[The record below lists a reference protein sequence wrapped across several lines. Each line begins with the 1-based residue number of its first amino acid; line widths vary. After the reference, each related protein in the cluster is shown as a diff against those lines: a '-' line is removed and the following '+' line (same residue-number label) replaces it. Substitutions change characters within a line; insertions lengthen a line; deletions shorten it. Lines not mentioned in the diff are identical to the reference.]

1 MFGQK
6 LRVPIFTQPMKF
18 SVAKD
23 KLLEGLQTVQNVV
36 STRTTLPILSNVLI
50 RAENGALHFTTNDLD
65 CGMSCS
71 VEAKIEKPGGTTIPA
86 RRLTGIVKELPA
98 SEVSVEVD
106 GKNAASLTCGAS
118 FFKMMC
124 LPEDEFPALPKLEKA
139 KAFTLHQ
146 KALKDALRKTSYG
159 VSIDETRYVLNGIL
173 FSFKENKLTLVATDG
188 RRLALVDIELE
199 FPRSNEVD
207 VVIPSK
213 CITELQRLL
222 GEEGDVKLAVGENH
236 VSFEAGG
243 KLLVSKLIEG
253 NYPNY
258 RQVIPAESRER
269 ITIERELLLTA
280 VRRVSLLSSDKSN
293 SVKLVF
299 TKNNLEITANT
310 PDIGESHESLAIS
323 YKGKEFSVAFNPG
336 FLMDPLRNLTED
348 EIHLEVSDEMSPGV
362 IKVNSPFLYVLMPM
376 RIS

>member
-1 MFGQK
+1 
-6 LRVPIFTQPMKF
+6 MKF
-18 SVAKD
+18 TVAKD

-65 CGMSCS
+65 VGMSCS

-86 RRLTGIVKELPA
+86 RRLAGIVKELPA

-106 GKNAASLTCGAS
+106 GKNVASLSCGPS

-139 KAFTLHQ
+139 KAFTLPQ
-146 KALKDALRKTSYG
+146 KVLKDALRKTSYG
-159 VSIDETRYVLNGIL
+159 ISTDETRYVLNGIL

-188 RRLALVDIELE
+188 RRLALVDIEAE

-207 VVIPSK
+207 VVVPAK
-213 CITELQRLL
+213 CITELQRIL
-222 GEEGDVKLAVGENH
+222 GDEGDVKLAVGENH

-243 KLLVSKLIEG
+243 RLLVSKLIEG

-269 ITIERELLLTA
+269 ITIERELLLNA
-280 VRRVSLLSSDKSN
+280 VRRVSLLSSEKSN
-293 SVKLVF
+293 SVKLIF
-299 TKNNLEITANT
+299 TKNNLEIAANT
-310 PDIGESHESLAIS
+310 PDIGEAHESLAIS
-323 YKGKEFSVAFNPG
+323 YKSKDFSVAFNPI
-336 FLMDPLRNLTED
+336 FLQDPLRALTED

-362 IKVNSPFLYVLMPM
+362 IKIGTPFLYVLMPM

>member
-1 MFGQK
+1 
-6 LRVPIFTQPMKF
+6 MKF

-50 RAENGALHFTTNDLD
+50 RAENGALHLTTNDLD
-65 CGMSCS
+65 VGMSCS
-71 VEAKIEKPGGTTIPA
+71 VEVSIEKTGGTTIPA
-86 RRLTGIVKELPA
+86 RRLATIVKELPA

-106 GKNAASLTCGAS
+106 SKNVASIRCGPS
-118 FFKMMC
+118 FFKMLG
-124 LPEDEFPALPKLEKA
+124 LPEDEFPALPKLDKA
-139 KAFTLHQ
+139 KAFTLQQ
-146 KALKDALRKTSYG
+146 KALKEALRKTSYAI
-159 VSIDETRYVLNGIL
+159 STDETRYVLNGIL

-188 RRLALVDIELE
+188 RRLALVDLEAE

-207 VVIPSK
+207 VVVPAK

-222 GEEGDVKLAVGENH
+222 ADEGEVKLAVGENH

-258 RQVIPAESRER
+258 RQVIPTESRER
-269 ITIERELLLTA
+269 ITIERELFLNA
-280 VRRVSLLSSDKSN
+280 VRRVALLSSEKSN
-293 SVKLVF
+293 SVKLNF

-310 PDIGESHESLAIS
+310 PDIGEARESLAIS
-323 YKGKEFSVAFNPG
+323 YKTKDFSVAFNPKY
-336 FLMDPLRNLTED
+336 MIDPLNALAND
-348 EIHLEVSDEMSPGV
+348 EVFLELIDELSPGV
-362 IKVNSPFLYVLMPM
+362 FKINGPFLYVVMPM
-376 RIS
+376 RLS

>member
-1 MFGQK
+1 
-6 LRVPIFTQPMKF
+6 MKF

-65 CGMSCS
+65 VGMSCS

-86 RRLTGIVKELPA
+86 RRLAGIVKELPA

-106 GKNAASLTCGAS
+106 GKNVASITCGPS
-118 FFKMMC
+118 FFKMLC

-139 KAFTLHQ
+139 KAFTLQQ
-146 KALKDALRKTSYG
+146 KVLKDALRKTSYG
-159 VSIDETRYVLNGIL
+159 ISTDETRYVLNGIL

-188 RRLALVDIELE
+188 RRLALVDLEAE

-207 VVIPSK
+207 VVIPAK
-213 CITELQRLL
+213 CITELQRIL

-269 ITIERELLLTA
+269 ITIERELLLNA
-280 VRRVSLLSSDKSN
+280 VRRVSLLSSEKSN
-293 SVKLVF
+293 SVKLIF
-299 TKNNLEITANT
+299 TKNNLEIAANT
-310 PDIGESHESLAIS
+310 PEIGEAHESLAIS
-323 YKGKEFSVAFNPG
+323 FKGKDFSVAFNPG
-336 FLMDPLRNLTED
+336 FLQDPLRALTEE

-362 IKVNSPFLYVLMPM
+362 IKIGTPFLYVLMPM

>member
-1 MFGQK
+1 
-6 LRVPIFTQPMKF
+6 MKF

-23 KLLEGLQTVQNVV
+23 KLLEGLQAVQNVV

-65 CGMSCS
+65 VGMSCS
-71 VEAKIEKPGGTTIPA
+71 IEAKIEKPGGTTIPA
-86 RRLTGIVKELPA
+86 RRLAGIVKELPA
-98 SEVSVEVD
+98 SEVNVEVD
-106 GKNAASLTCGAS
+106 GKNVASLSCGPS
-118 FFKMMC
+118 FFKMLC

-139 KAFTLHQ
+139 KAFTLQQ
-146 KALKDALRKTSYG
+146 KILKDALRKTSYG
-159 VSIDETRYVLNGIL
+159 ISTDETRYVLNGIL

-188 RRLALVDIELE
+188 RRLALVDIEAE

-207 VVIPSK
+207 VVIPAK

-269 ITIERELLLTA
+269 ITIERELLLNA
-280 VRRVSLLSSDKSN
+280 VRRVSLLSSEKSN
-293 SVKLVF
+293 SVKLIF
-299 TKNNLEITANT
+299 TKNNLEIAANT
-310 PDIGESHESLAIS
+310 PEIGEAHESLAIS
-323 YKGKEFSVAFNPG
+323 FKGKDFSVAFNPI
-336 FLMDPLRNLTED
+336 FLQDPLRALTED

-362 IKVNSPFLYVLMPM
+362 IKIGTPFLYVLMPM

>member
-1 MFGQK
+1 
-6 LRVPIFTQPMKF
+6 MKF
-18 SVAKD
+18 SVTKD

-65 CGMSCS
+65 VGMSCS

-86 RRLTGIVKELPA
+86 RRLAGIVKELPA

-106 GKNAASLTCGAS
+106 GKNVASLSCGPS

-139 KAFTLHQ
+139 KAFTLQQ
-146 KALKDALRKTSYG
+146 KVLKDALRKTSYG
-159 VSIDETRYVLNGIL
+159 ISTDETRYVLNGIL

-188 RRLALVDIELE
+188 RRLALVDLEAE

-207 VVIPSK
+207 VVVPAK
-213 CITELQRLL
+213 CITELQRIL
-222 GEEGDVKLAVGENH
+222 GDEGDVKLAVGENH

-243 KLLVSKLIEG
+243 RLLVSKLIEG

-269 ITIERELLLTA
+269 ITIERELFLNA
-280 VRRVSLLSSDKSN
+280 VRRVSLLSSEKSN
-293 SVKLVF
+293 SVKLIF
-299 TKNNLEITANT
+299 TKNNLEIAANT
-310 PDIGESHESLAIS
+310 PDIGEAHESLAIS
-323 YKGKEFSVAFNPG
+323 YKGKDFSVAFNPI
-336 FLMDPLRNLTED
+336 FLQDPLRALTEE

-362 IKVNSPFLYVLMPM
+362 IKIGTPFLYVLMPM

>member
-1 MFGQK
+1 
-6 LRVPIFTQPMKF
+6 MKF

-65 CGMSCS
+65 VGMSCS

-86 RRLTGIVKELPA
+86 RRLAGIVKELPA

-106 GKNAASLTCGAS
+106 GKNVASIRCGPS
-118 FFKMMC
+118 FFKMLC

-139 KAFTLHQ
+139 KAFTLQQ
-146 KALKDALRKTSYG
+146 KVLKDALRKTSYG
-159 VSIDETRYVLNGIL
+159 ISTDETRYVLNGIL

-188 RRLALVDIELE
+188 RRLALVDIEAE

-207 VVIPSK
+207 VVIPAK

-269 ITIERELLLTA
+269 ITIERELLLNA
-280 VRRVSLLSSDKSN
+280 VRRVSLLSSEKSN
-293 SVKLVF
+293 SVKLIF
-299 TKNNLEITANT
+299 TKNNLEIAANT
-310 PDIGESHESLAIS
+310 PEIGEAHESLAIS
-323 YKGKEFSVAFNPG
+323 FKGKDFSVAFNPI
-336 FLMDPLRNLTED
+336 FLQDPLRALTED

-362 IKVNSPFLYVLMPM
+362 IKIGTPFLYVLMPM

>member
-1 MFGQK
+1 
-6 LRVPIFTQPMKF
+6 MKF

-65 CGMSCS
+65 VGMSCS

-86 RRLTGIVKELPA
+86 RRLASIVKELPA

-106 GKNAASLTCGAS
+106 GKNAAAITCGPS

-139 KAFTLHQ
+139 KAFTLQQ
-146 KALKDALRKTSYG
+146 KVLKDALRKTSYG
-159 VSIDETRYVLNGIL
+159 ISTDETRYVLNGIL

-188 RRLALVDIELE
+188 RRLALVDLEAE

-207 VVIPSK
+207 VVVPAK

-269 ITIERELLLTA
+269 VTIERELLLNA
-280 VRRVSLLSSDKSN
+280 VRRVSLLSSEKSN
-293 SVKLVF
+293 SVKLIF
-299 TKNNLEITANT
+299 TKNNLEIVANT
-310 PDIGESHESLAIS
+310 PEIGEAHESLAIS
-323 YKGKEFSVAFNPG
+323 YKSKDFSVAFNPI
-336 FLMDPLRNLTED
+336 FLQDPLRNLTED
-348 EIHLEVSDEMSPGV
+348 EIHLEVTDEMSPGV
-362 IKVNSPFLYVLMPM
+362 IKISTPFLYVLMPM

>member
-1 MFGQK
+1 
-6 LRVPIFTQPMKF
+6 MKF

-23 KLLEGLQTVQNVV
+23 KLLEGLQAVQNVV

-65 CGMSCS
+65 VGMSCS

-86 RRLTGIVKELPA
+86 RRLASIVKELPA

-106 GKNAASLTCGAS
+106 GKNVASLNCGPS

-139 KAFTLHQ
+139 KAFTLQQ
-146 KALKDALRKTSYG
+146 KVLKDALRKTSYG
-159 VSIDETRYVLNGIL
+159 ISTDETRYVLNGIL

-188 RRLALVDIELE
+188 RRLALVDLEAE

-207 VVIPSK
+207 VVIPAK
-213 CITELQRLL
+213 CITELQRIL

-269 ITIERELLLTA
+269 ITIERELLLNA
-280 VRRVSLLSSDKSN
+280 VRRVSLLSSEKSN
-293 SVKLVF
+293 SVKLIF
-299 TKNNLEITANT
+299 TKNNLEIAANT
-310 PDIGESHESLAIS
+310 PEIGEAHESLAIS
-323 YKGKEFSVAFNPG
+323 FKGKDFSVAFNPV
-336 FLMDPLRNLTED
+336 FLQDPLRALTED

-362 IKVNSPFLYVLMPM
+362 IKIGTPFLYVLMPM

>member
-1 MFGQK
+1 MFGQNAA
-6 LRVPIFTQPMKF
+6 LQLPHSMKF

-50 RAENGALHFTTNDLD
+50 RADNGALHFTTNDLD
-65 CGMSCS
+65 VGMSCS
-71 VEAKIEKPGGTTIPA
+71 VEANIEKPGGTTIPA
-86 RRLTGIVKELPA
+86 RRLATIVKELPA

-106 GKNAASLTCGAS
+106 SKNVASIRCGPS
-118 FFKMMC
+118 FFKMLC

-139 KAFTLHQ
+139 KAFTLQQ
-146 KALKDALRKTSYG
+146 KALKDALRKTSYAI
-159 VSIDETRYVLNGIL
+159 STDETRYVLNGIL

-188 RRLALVDIELE
+188 RRLALVDLEAE

-207 VVIPSK
+207 VVVPAK

-222 GEEGDVKLAVGENH
+222 GDEGEVKLAVGENH
-236 VSFEAGG
+236 VSFESGG

-269 ITIERELLLTA
+269 ITIERELFLNA
-280 VRRVSLLSSDKSN
+280 VRRVALLSSEKSN
-293 SVKLVF
+293 SVKLNF

-310 PDIGESHESLAIS
+310 PEIGEARESLAIS
-323 YKGKEFSVAFNPG
+323 YKTKDFSVAFNPA
-336 FLMDPLRNLTED
+336 FLQDPLRNLTD
-348 EIHLEVSDEMSPGV
+348 EEIFLEVSDEMSPGV
-362 IKVNSPFLYVLMPM
+362 IKIGSPFLYVLMPM

>member
-1 MFGQK
+1 
-6 LRVPIFTQPMKF
+6 MKF
-18 SVAKD
+18 TVAKD

-65 CGMSCS
+65 VGMSCS

-86 RRLTGIVKELPA
+86 RRLAGIVKELPA

-106 GKNAASLTCGAS
+106 GKNVASISCGPS
-118 FFKMMC
+118 YFKMMC

-139 KAFTLHQ
+139 KAFTLPQ
-146 KALKDALRKTSYG
+146 KVLKDALRKTSYG
-159 VSIDETRYVLNGIL
+159 ISTDETRYVLNGIL

-188 RRLALVDIELE
+188 RRLALVDLEAE

-207 VVIPSK
+207 VVVPSK

-222 GEEGDVKLAVGENH
+222 GDEGDVKLAVGENH

-243 KLLVSKLIEG
+243 RLLVSKLIEG

-269 ITIERELLLTA
+269 ITIERELFLQA
-280 VRRVSLLSSDKSN
+280 VRRVSLLSSEKSN
-293 SVKLVF
+293 SVKLIF
-299 TKNNLEITANT
+299 TKNNLEIAANT
-310 PDIGESHESLAIS
+310 PDIGEAHESLAIS
-323 YKGKEFSVAFNPG
+323 YKSKDFSVAFNPI
-336 FLMDPLRNLTED
+336 FLQDPLRALTEE
-348 EIHLEVSDEMSPGV
+348 EIYLEVSDEMSPGV
-362 IKVNSPFLYVLMPM
+362 IKINSPFLYVLMPM

>member
-1 MFGQK
+1 
-6 LRVPIFTQPMKF
+6 MKF
-18 SVAKD
+18 TVAKD

-65 CGMSCS
+65 VGMSCS

-86 RRLTGIVKELPA
+86 RRLAGIVKELPA

-106 GKNAASLTCGAS
+106 GKNVASLSCGPS

-124 LPEDEFPALPKLEKA
+124 LPEAEFPALPKLEKA
-139 KAFTLHQ
+139 KAFTLPQ
-146 KALKDALRKTSYG
+146 KVLKDALRKTSYG
-159 VSIDETRYVLNGIL
+159 ISTDETRYVLNGIL

-188 RRLALVDIELE
+188 RRLALVDIEAE

-207 VVIPSK
+207 VVVPAK

-222 GEEGDVKLAVGENH
+222 GDEGDVKLAVGENH

-243 KLLVSKLIEG
+243 RLLVSKLIEG

-269 ITIERELLLTA
+269 ITIERELLLNA
-280 VRRVSLLSSDKSN
+280 VRRVSLLSSEKSN
-293 SVKLVF
+293 SVKLIF
-299 TKNNLEITANT
+299 TKNNLEIAANT
-310 PDIGESHESLAIS
+310 PDIGEAHESLAIS
-323 YKGKEFSVAFNPG
+323 YKSKDFSVAFNPI
-336 FLMDPLRNLTED
+336 FLQDPLRALTED

-362 IKVNSPFLYVLMPM
+362 IKIGTPFLYVLMPM

>member
-1 MFGQK
+1 
-6 LRVPIFTQPMKF
+6 MKF
-18 SVAKD
+18 TVAKD

-65 CGMSCS
+65 VGMSCS

-86 RRLTGIVKELPA
+86 RRLAGIVKELPA

-106 GKNAASLTCGAS
+106 GKNVASLNCGAS

-139 KAFTLHQ
+139 KAFTLPQ
-146 KALKDALRKTSYG
+146 KVLKDALRKTSYG
-159 VSIDETRYVLNGIL
+159 ISTDETRYVLNGIL

-188 RRLALVDIELE
+188 RRLALVDIEAE

-207 VVIPSK
+207 VVIPAK
-213 CITELQRLL
+213 CITELQRIL
-222 GEEGDVKLAVGENH
+222 GDEGDVKLAVGENH

-243 KLLVSKLIEG
+243 RLLVSKLIEG

-269 ITIERELLLTA
+269 ITIERELLLNA
-280 VRRVSLLSSDKSN
+280 VHRVSLLSSEKSN
-293 SVKLVF
+293 SVKLIF
-299 TKNNLEITANT
+299 TKNNLEIAANT
-310 PDIGESHESLAIS
+310 PDIGEAHESLAIS
-323 YKGKEFSVAFNPG
+323 YKSKDFSVAFNPI
-336 FLMDPLRNLTED
+336 FLQDPLRALTED

-362 IKVNSPFLYVLMPM
+362 IKIGTPFLYVLMPM

>member
-1 MFGQK
+1 
-6 LRVPIFTQPMKF
+6 MKF

-65 CGMSCS
+65 VGMSCS

-86 RRLTGIVKELPA
+86 RRLAGIVKELPA

-106 GKNAASLTCGAS
+106 GKNVASITCGPS
-118 FFKMMC
+118 FFKMLC

-139 KAFTLHQ
+139 KAFTLQQ
-146 KALKDALRKTSYG
+146 KVLKDALRKTSYG
-159 VSIDETRYVLNGIL
+159 ISTDETRYVLNGIL

-188 RRLALVDIELE
+188 RRLALVDLEAE

-207 VVIPSK
+207 VVIPAK
-213 CITELQRLL
+213 CITELQRIL

-269 ITIERELLLTA
+269 ITIERELLLNA
-280 VRRVSLLSSDKSN
+280 VRRVSLLSSEKSN
-293 SVKLVF
+293 SVKLIF
-299 TKNNLEITANT
+299 TKNNLEIAANT
-310 PDIGESHESLAIS
+310 PEIGEAHESLAINF
-323 YKGKEFSVAFNPG
+323 KGKDFSVAFNPG
-336 FLMDPLRNLTED
+336 FLQDPLRALTEE

-362 IKVNSPFLYVLMPM
+362 IKIGTPFLYVLMPM

>member
-1 MFGQK
+1 
-6 LRVPIFTQPMKF
+6 MKF

-65 CGMSCS
+65 VGMSCS

-86 RRLTGIVKELPA
+86 RRLAGIAKELPA

-106 GKNAASLTCGAS
+106 GKNAASISCGPS
-118 FFKMMC
+118 FFKMLC
-124 LPEDEFPALPKLEKA
+124 LPEDEFPALPKLDKA
-139 KAFTLHQ
+139 KAFVLQ
-146 KALKDALRKTSYG
+146 QRVLKDALRKTSYG
-159 VSIDETRYVLNGIL
+159 ISTDETRYVLNGIL

-188 RRLALVDIELE
+188 RRLALVDIESE

-207 VVIPSK
+207 VVIPAK

-222 GEEGDVKLAVGENH
+222 GDEGDVKLAVGENH

-269 ITIERELLLTA
+269 ITIERELFLNA

-293 SVKLVF
+293 SVKLIF

-310 PDIGESHESLAIS
+310 PDIGEAHESLAIS
-323 YKGKEFSVAFNPG
+323 YKSKDFSVAFNPG
-336 FLMDPLRNLTED
+336 FLQDPLRALTED
-348 EIHLEVSDEMSPGV
+348 EIFLEVSDEMSPGV
-362 IKVNSPFLYVLMPM
+362 IKIGTPFLYVLMPM

>member
-1 MFGQK
+1 
-6 LRVPIFTQPMKF
+6 MKF
-18 SVAKD
+18 TVAKD

-65 CGMSCS
+65 VGMSCS

-86 RRLTGIVKELPA
+86 RRFAGIVKELPA

-106 GKNAASLTCGAS
+106 GKNVASLSCGPS

-139 KAFTLHQ
+139 KAFTLPQ
-146 KALKDALRKTSYG
+146 KVLKDALRKTSYG
-159 VSIDETRYVLNGIL
+159 ISTDETRYVLNGIL
-173 FSFKENKLTLVATDG
+173 LSFKENKLTLVATDG
-188 RRLALVDIELE
+188 RRLALVDIEAE

-207 VVIPSK
+207 VVVPAK

-222 GEEGDVKLAVGENH
+222 GDEGDVKLAVGENH

-243 KLLVSKLIEG
+243 RLLVSKLIEG

-269 ITIERELLLTA
+269 ITIERELLLNA
-280 VRRVSLLSSDKSN
+280 VRRVSLLSSEKSN
-293 SVKLVF
+293 SVKLIF
-299 TKNNLEITANT
+299 TKNNLEIAANT
-310 PDIGESHESLAIS
+310 PDIGEAHESLAIS
-323 YKGKEFSVAFNPG
+323 YKSKDFSVAFNPI
-336 FLMDPLRNLTED
+336 FLQDPLRALTED

-362 IKVNSPFLYVLMPM
+362 IKIGTPFLYVLMPM